1 MTVNTADGSAD
12 AGRTTEVTSR
22 YIVPAA
28 RARNGQW
35 LLAAL
40 LLAGAAQLIAVA
52 VVTSADRI
60 ASPAPWW
67 AVLLATAPAPL
78 SAVAAFAPRIIGRVA
93 VVLAVAAVLVGLI
106 GGVTHNGLFFAPALV
121 ALVIGGLRLWR
132 LS

>member
-1 MTVNTADGSAD
+1 MTIKTAAGSAD
-12 AGRTTEVTSR
+12 AGRPTEVTSR
-22 YIVPAA
+22 HIVPAP

-35 LLAAL
+35 LLAGL

-78 SAVAAFAPRIIGRVA
+78 AAVAAFAPRTIARVA
-93 VVLAVAAVLVGLI
+93 VVLAVAAVLAGLI

-121 ALVIGGLRLWR
+121 ALVIGGLRLWKV
-132 LS
+132 L